1 MSVNFTNLDGYE
13 ALEEILTW
21 KRYKRKPIKTLNKSS
36 KKRYL
41 KNLFQALK
49 FCKNG
54 KPD

>member
-21 KRYKRKPIKTLNKSS
+21 KRYKRKTVKTFNRIFQE
-36 KKRYL
+36 RYL
-41 KNLFQALK
+41 KNLFHTLK
-49 FCKNG
+49 NYKNG

>member
-21 KRYKRKPIKTLNKSS
+21 KRYKRKSSKTLNKSS
-36 KKRYL
+36 KERYL
-41 KNLFQALK
+41 KNLFHTLK

-54 KPD
+54 KPN

>member
-21 KRYKRKPIKTLNKSS
+21 KRHKRKTVKTLNKNFQERHL
-36 KKRYL
+36 KRLFHTL
-41 KNLFQALK
+41 KNY
-49 FCKNG
+49 KNG

>member
-1 MSVNFTNLDGYE
+1 MPVNFKNLDGYE

-36 KKRYL
+36 KERYL
-41 KNLFQALK
+41 KNLFHTLK
-49 FCKNG
+49 ICKNG